1 MSGQRLVTV
10 ARIGAPYGVKGWLKI
25 HSFTS
30 PPESVLAYDPWRIRL
45 GSEWRQFRVAEGR
58 PHGKGVVARLEG
70 FEDREAVRSLVGAE
84 VAVERA
90 QLGDPGT
97 DSYFWADLIGVQVV
111 NREGA
116 VLGRVDHLID
126 NGQQDVLVIRGDD
139 RERLIPFVRGHYVL
153 EVDLAGDR
161 IVVDW
166 ELDY

>member
-1 MSGQRLVTV
+1 VSGQRLITV
-10 ARIGAPYGVKGWLKI
+10 ARIGAPYGVRGWLKI
-25 HSFTS
+25 HSFTA
-30 PPESVLAYDPWRIRL
+30 PPESVLDYDPWRIRL
-45 GSEWRQFRVAEGR
+45 GDEWRQLRVAEGR

-90 QLGDPGT
+90 QLGDPGAG
-97 DSYFWADLIGVQVV
+97 SYFWTDLIGAEVV

-126 NGQQDVLVIRGDD
+126 TGQHDVLVIRGGD
-139 RERLIPFVRGHYVL
+139 RERMIPFVQGHYVL
-153 EVDLAGDR
+153 EVDVDSGR

-166 ELDY
+166 GLDY

>member
-1 MSGQRLVTV
+1 MSGRHLVTV
-10 ARIGAPYGVKGWLKI
+10 ARVGAPYGVRGWLKI

-30 PPESVLAYDPWRIRL
+30 PPESVLSYDPWRIRL
-45 GSEWRQFRVAEGR
+45 GGVWRQLRVAEGR

-90 QLGDPGT
+90 QLGDPGAG
-97 DSYFWADLIGVQVV
+97 SYFWADLIGVRVV
-111 NREGA
+111 NRDGA

-126 NGQQDVLVIRGDD
+126 NGQQDVLVIRGGD
-139 RERLIPFVRGHYVL
+139 RERLIPFVQGHYVL
-153 EVDLAGDR
+153 EVDLEGDR

>member
-10 ARIGAPYGVKGWLKI
+10 ARIGAPYGVRGWLKI

-30 PPESVLAYDPWRIRL
+30 PPESVLSYAPWRIRL
-45 GSEWRQFRVAEGR
+45 AGEWRSLRVAEGR

-70 FEDREAVRSLVGAE
+70 FEDRETVRSLVGAE

-90 QLGDPGT
+90 QLGDPG
-97 DSYFWADLIGVQVV
+97 DGSYFWTDLIGVQVV

-126 NGQQDVLVIRGDD
+126 NGQQDVLVIRGGD
-139 RERLIPFVRGHYVL
+139 RERLIPFVQDHYVL
-153 EVDLAGDR
+153 EVDLEGDR